1 MHNNEPTATFLQV
14 LRDMSRTIEQMA
26 PQQALTAIE
35 RDLLLAEMQQLYA
48 RVLAW
53 PVAAPNALIVETAPE
68 PQAAAPAAIEHTPA
82 AAATER
88 AAHVATVTEEVMEQ
102 LAEVVEEAVE
112 QAMESGEEVAL
123 DIELHVAEQ
132 EDAPAEE
139 PVATIEA
146 QMPAEDPVPTVVA
159 EAEEVQVIAAAPTP
173 PQEAAAKR
181 SVAFSLSGIL
191 QNQGDSQLVMAHLKL
206 KPIDDLKSGIGLNEK
221 FLFIRELF
229 NNDHLAYA
237 EAIEQLN
244 ACTHIETAEQIIANK
259 LLPEYGWDLETE
271 ATVSFLH
278 LVFRRFA
285 SKD

>member
-1 MHNNEPTATFLQV
+1 MHNNEPTATLLQV

-26 PQQALTAIE
+26 PQQALTDIE

-112 QAMESGEEVAL
+112 EAMESGEEVAL
-123 DIELHVAEQ
+123 DIQLHVAEQ
-132 EDAPAEE
+132 EEATAEE
-139 PVATIEA
+139 PEPTIEA
-146 QMPAEDPVPTVVA
+146 QMPADDPAPTVVA
-159 EAEEVQVIAAAPTP
+159 EAEDAQVVAAPTP
-173 PQEAAAKR
+173 AQAAPATR

-244 ACTHIETAEQIIANK
+244 ACTNIAAAEQIIANK
-259 LLPEYGWDLETE
+259 LLPQYGWDLETE

-285 SKD
+285 PKD